1 MRSPIGRLVLVLV
14 SLVLSACD
22 DPPTRL
28 ENGQPAPAFTLP
40 DLDGRPLSFPRDLAG
55 QVVALRFW
63 ADWCPFCAPEMREIE
78 PVYQALRAQGLR
90 VLAVN
95 VRQDRETAARFIA
108 GLGVSYQVLLDAD
121 GGLARQYGV
130 TGLPTTYFIDR
141 EGRLVTRILGET
153 APGLF
158 ERLVRGM
165 L

>member
-1 MRSPIGRLVLVLV
+1 
-14 SLVLSACD
+14 
-22 DPPTRL
+22 
-28 ENGQPAPAFTLP
+28 
-40 DLDGRPLSFPRDLAG
+40 
-55 QVVALRFW
+55 
-63 ADWCPFCAPEMREIE
+63 MREIE
-78 PVYQALRAQGLR
+78 PVYQALREQGLR

-108 GLGVSYQVLLDAD
+108 GLGVSYQVLLDAE

-130 TGLPTTYFIDR
+130 TGLPTTSFIDR